1 MTTTTVTKKP
11 GRPAK
16 DSKKG
21 VNDTVKP
28 KAARVLGKIPTPPTP
43 PKKSGKKE
51 KQVSFVDQSPTPATP
66 QESARKTIEKL
77 LESAFE
83 EAFPNKAIIQYLGQK
98 TIEGSD
104 PFAAAVELASE
115 LQAVGNAVGKTLD
128 DDRVA
133 RNING

>member
-1 MTTTTVTKKP
+1 MDEASAEVI
-11 GRPAK
+11 RI
-16 DSKKG
+16 SK
-21 VNDTVKP
+21 
-28 KAARVLGKIPTPPTP
+28 LSPPRMSRLP
-43 PKKSGKKE
+43 CEEIWNLKKSGKKE
-51 KQVSFVDQSPTPATP
+51 KQVSFADQSPTPATP

-77 LESAFE
+77 LGSAFE